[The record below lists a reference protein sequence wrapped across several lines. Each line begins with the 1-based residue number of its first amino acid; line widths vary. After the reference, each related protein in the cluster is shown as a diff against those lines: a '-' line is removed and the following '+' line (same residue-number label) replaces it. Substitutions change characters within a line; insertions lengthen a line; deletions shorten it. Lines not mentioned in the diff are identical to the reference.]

1 MDRRFEAIDERLDAI
16 DRRLDGIDARL
27 RGIDKPLEDMRQ
39 NIDARE
45 ERVRN
50 VFDVKGDR
58 ILDLVG
64 KMTEGF
70 TATIE
75 RLERSVDDSQHQT
88 REMLAAQKRVLKDRT
103 RRLSTPDRGQKKRCE
118 VPSTAKSRGPA
129 CKCGTEVA
137 GGDGGNRRGRR

>member
-16 DRRLDGIDARL
+16 DKRLDGIDARL

-103 RRLSTPDRGQKKRCE
+103 RRLSTPDRGQKKR
-118 VPSTAKSRGPA
+118 
-129 CKCGTEVA
+129 
-137 GGDGGNRRGRR
+137 